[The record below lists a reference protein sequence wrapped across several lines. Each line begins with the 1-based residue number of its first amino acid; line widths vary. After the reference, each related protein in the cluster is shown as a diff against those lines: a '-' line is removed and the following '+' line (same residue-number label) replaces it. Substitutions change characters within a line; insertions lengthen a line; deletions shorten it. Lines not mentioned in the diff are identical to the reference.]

1 MIKVQAKRQT
11 AAQSKRQKTANPG
24 GATRE
29 GAHKRSKAKA
39 STRRPAGQRQ
49 QTPERR
55 DGTKQAQVLAML
67 QTPNGATIEKI
78 AAVTGWQHHS
88 VRGFFAAVI
97 RKRLGLDLVSEPSA
111 KGRIYRIVDRPA
123 SLLVSAETNE
133 PV

>member
-1 MIKVQAKRQT
+1 MIKAQAKRQT
-11 AAQSKRQKTANPG
+11 TARSKRHKTANPA

-29 GAHKRSKAKA
+29 AAPKRSKAKA
-39 STRRPAGQRQ
+39 PTRRPAGQRQ

-55 DGTKQAQVLAML
+55 DSTKQAQVVAML

-97 RKRLGLDLVSEPSA
+97 RKRLSLDLVSETSA
-111 KGRIYRIVDRPA
+111 KGRVYRIVDRPA
-123 SLLVSAETNE
+123 SLLASVETN
-133 PV
+133 

>member
-1 MIKVQAKRQT
+1 MPSRKAYI
-11 AAQSKRQKTANPG
+11 G
-24 GATRE
+24 GATRR
-29 GAHKRSKAKA
+29 GVHKRSKAKA
-39 STRRPAGQRQ
+39 AGQRQ

-55 DGTKQAQVLAML
+55 RGSKQAQVLAML
-67 QTPNGATIEKI
+67 QSPQGATIEKI

-97 RKRLGLDLVSEPSA
+97 RKKLGLDLVSESSV

-123 SLLVSAETNE
+123 SLLASVETNK